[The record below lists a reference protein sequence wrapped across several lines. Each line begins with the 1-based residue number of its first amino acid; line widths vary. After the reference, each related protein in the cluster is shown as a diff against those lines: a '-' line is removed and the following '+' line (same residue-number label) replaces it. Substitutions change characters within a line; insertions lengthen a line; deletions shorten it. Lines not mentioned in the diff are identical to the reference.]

1 MNLIWVIPAEGSGA
15 CASNFLRHAG
25 RDPPGLRPF
34 VFQLVS
40 PRFIGGRAK
49 RGKSMNPPKLLV
61 QGVTKVYHDGRRSLE
76 ALSPI
81 DLAIATGEFVSIIGP
96 SGCGKSTLFNIIAG
110 VEKASSGVIAIDGN
124 AEEVRA
130 GKAGYMPQQPLLLPW
145 RTVEENVMLGL
156 DIRHTPRKKAQQ
168 EAYELLKRFGLAD
181 FTRNYPAT
189 LSGGM
194 RQRVALLRT
203 VLFNRDFL
211 LLDEPFG
218 ALDALTRL
226 SSQMWLLDLW
236 QEFHSSVLF
245 ITHDVREAIL
255 LSDRIYVFSA
265 RPGRVLRIVEVELP
279 RPRLPEQLAWEQS
292 VQLEQQLVTLLLK
305 EQQL

>member
-1 MNLIWVIPAEGSGA
+1 
-15 CASNFLRHAG
+15 
-25 RDPPGLRPF
+25 
-34 VFQLVS
+34 
-40 PRFIGGRAK
+40 
-49 RGKSMNPPKLLV
+49 MNPTKLLV
-61 QGVTKVYHDGRRSLE
+61 QGVTKVYHDGRRSLV

-81 DLAIATGEFVSIIGP
+81 DLAVATGEFVSIIGP

-110 VEKASSGVIAIDGN
+110 VEKASSGVIAIDGK
-124 AEEVRA
+124 AGEVRA

-156 DIRHTPRKKAQQ
+156 DIRHTPRNKAQQ
-168 EAYELLKRFGLAD
+168 EAYKLLKRFGLAD
-181 FTRNYPAT
+181 FAQNYPAT

-203 VLFNRDFL
+203 VLFNHDFL

-265 RPGRVLRIVEVELP
+265 RPGRVLRIVEVELL
-279 RPRLPEQLAWEQS
+279 RPRQPEQLAWEQS

-305 EQQL
+305 EQHL